1 MATNAT
7 TVMTYADWAKR
18 LDANGRIDTI
28 VEMLMDYNEILDDM
42 VVQEC
47 NDGTGHK
54 STIRTGLPQA
64 AWRMLNYGVPAVK
77 TQTAQVRDTTGMLET
92 FSKVDKKLAEL
103 SGDVSAFRLSEAD
116 GIIQGMNN
124 QMASTLF
131 YGNTD
136 VNPERFL
143 GLAPRY
149 STISTDED
157 ESGFNIID
165 AGGNNTANGQTSI
178 WLVHW
183 GANSCFGLFPKGSK
197 AGLTHEDLGEDIAT
211 DADGGEY
218 RILRDHFGWDIGLC
232 IRDWRYVVR
241 IANIDVAQLKSDTTY
256 LKALINRMIEAE
268 ERLPQLGNG
277 KPAWYG
283 NRAIREALRN
293 ARLEKIASNLT
304 DDTIEGKRVTM
315 FDEIPFRR
323 CDALLSTEAV
333 VT

>member
-1 MATNAT
+1 MTTNAA

-18 LDANGRIDTI
+18 LDKNGRIDTI

-42 VVQEC
+42 MAMEC

-54 STIRTGLPQA
+54 TTIRTGIPEG

-77 TQTAQVRDTTGMLET
+77 SQTAQIRDTTGMLEA
-92 FSKVDKKLAEL
+92 FSKVDEKLAQL
-103 SGDVSAFRLSEAD
+103 SGDPRAFRLSEAD

-136 VNPERFL
+136 INPERFL
-143 GLAPRY
+143 GFAPRY
-149 STISTDED
+149 DTISTNED

-165 AGGNNTANGQTSI
+165 AAGSTANGQTSI

-183 GANSCFGLFPKGSK
+183 GANSCHALFPKGTT
-197 AGLTHEDLGEDIAT
+197 AGLKHEDLGRDIAT

-218 RILRDHFGWDIGLC
+218 KILREHFGWDIGLC
-232 IRDWRYVVR
+232 VRDWRYVVR
-241 IANIDVAQLKSDTTY
+241 IANIDVALLSSDTTY
-256 LKALINRMIEAE
+256 LKSIINKMIAAE

-277 KPAWYG
+277 RPVWYG
-283 NRAIREALRN
+283 NRVIREALRN
-293 ARLEKIASNLT
+293 ARLEKIANNLT
-304 DDTIEGKRVTM
+304 DDTIEGKRVTQ
-315 FDEIPFRR
+315 FDGIPFRR
-323 CDALLSTEAV
+323 CDALVSTEAV
-333 VT
+333 VS